1 MSCFEVQILEPSG
14 TILEIQSCAGDSI
27 NNLIIEQSPTTSNLT
42 VSQCM
47 AVLPSDIND
56 IIIGQIDNH
65 LTSGSG
71 ISLIQESGTLKI
83 STTGLQPSGNYSLFG
98 HQHIIS
104 DISGLQV
111 ALDSKQP
118 SGIYASGVHNH
129 VSLDITDFAQGVS
142 GLLPVTDIIG
152 GANIAISN
160 SGSIY
165 TVNVSGQLGLTAEQV
180 DDRISNL
187 LVGGSGIS
195 LNYNDNTD
203 TLTINT
209 SGLQPTGNYSLVG
222 HSHTSTDITDF
233 SNAVSGLL
241 PVKNITAGT
250 GISVSSL
257 SGIYTINSTTS
268 GVLEAAS
275 IVTTVFNKTASTINK
290 GSVVYIN
297 GGQGDQPTIQLAIA
311 ANEVGSSKTY
321 GVVQSDIPTMS
332 LGKVVVAG
340 ALTGFNTDQ
349 FNPTAPQGDVNGV
362 TLWLSPTASGTMT
375 TSKPSAPY
383 HMVSVGTII
392 RTHQNQGVIE
402 VRIQNG
408 YELEELHNVAI
419 SGVTNGQ
426 FLQYNSA
433 SGLWTSSSSGNFVT
447 LQVSGTSV
455 SLIGHTHTSSSITDF
470 NSSVNSLMPI
480 QIHPFLL
487 GGM

>member
-83 STTGLQPSGNYSLFG
+83 STT
-98 HQHIIS
+98 
-104 DISGLQV
+104 
-111 ALDSKQP
+111 
-118 SGIYASGVHNH
+118 
-129 VSLDITDFAQGVS
+129 
-142 GLLPVTDIIG
+142 
-152 GANIAISN
+152 
-160 SGSIY
+160 
-165 TVNVSGQLGLTAEQV
+165 
-180 DDRISNL
+180 
-187 LVGGSGIS
+187 
-195 LNYNDNTD
+195 
-203 TLTINT
+203 
-209 SGLQPTGNYSLVG
+209 GLQPTGNYSLVG